1 MSSSGVQS
9 WVNDRRQLNLNLHNG
24 TGGDFSDRL
33 PHAGHQRPKVVYV
46 VGLRNHDNHREVEA
60 KQILLILDTLINCEK
75 DIEFLSG
82 EAEERAVLCP
92 GPPHFIYGA
101 NIVPR

>member
-1 MSSSGVQS
+1 MSSSDVQS
-9 WVNDRRQLNLNLHNG
+9 WVNDRRQLDLNLHNG

-33 PHAGHQRPKVVYV
+33 PHAGHQRLKVVYV
-46 VGLRNHDNHREVEA
+46 VGLRNHDNNREVEA

-82 EAEERAVLCP
+82 KAEERTVLCP
-92 GPPHFIYGA
+92 GPPHFTYGA
-101 NIVPR
+101 NIVAR